1 MYEPG
6 FFTEFREESGLG
18 AQLTIALFF
27 AFWFLLMMI
36 NVPIGFSMLIAGSAF
51 LVGRGDVLLGIPQR
65 MMAGPDS
72 IPILAI
78 PFFVFAGI
86 LMNSTGIT
94 ERIFRFSLALV
105 GHIKGSLGHV
115 NVLGS
120 VIFAGMSGSGAADA
134 AGIGAI
140 ELEAQ
145 RKAGFDDDFNV
156 GVTLSSATIGPI
168 IPPSI
173 PMVLYGTLASTSV
186 GALFLGG
193 VVPGLLMGAALCVMV
208 YYYAKKRNYPVY
220 TRASLKEMALA
231 TLRAF
236 WALIT
241 PAIILVGITAGV
253 FTPTE
258 AAIVTVV
265 YALVLGLLVYREL
278 SFKKIREIMLE
289 TIETTSVVLFI
300 IAAANLFAWV
310 MTREQIPQTI
320 AKLLFSVS
328 RNPVVILFILNIF
341 LLIVGCFM
349 EGLAALT
356 ILVPMLVPAL
366 QEVGINLVHFGV
378 VAVLNLTI
386 GALTPPVGVYLY
398 IMVRVAKMSF
408 EDVVRAVLP
417 WCIPLVVV
425 LMLISFFPELVLWL
439 PRLLGFIKA

>member
-1 MYEPG
+1 VETVLV
-6 FFTEFREESGLG
+6 FGL
-18 AQLTIALFF
+18 
-27 AFWFLLMMI
+27 WFLLMLM
-36 NVPIGFSMLIAGSAF
+36 NVPIAFSMLIAGTAF

-72 IPILAI
+72 IPILAV
-78 PFFVFAGI
+78 PFFVFAGL

-120 VIFAGMSGSGAADA
+120 IIFAGMSGSGAADC

-173 PMVLYGTLASTSV
+173 PMVLYGTLASVSV

-193 VVPGLLMGAALCVMV
+193 VVPGLLMGASLCVMV
-208 YYYAKKRNYPVY
+208 YYYAKKRDYPVY
-220 TRASLKEMALA
+220 KRATAKEMLLA
-231 TLRAF
+231 TAMAF

-241 PAIILVGITAGV
+241 PMIILVGITLGV

-265 YALVLGLLVYREL
+265 YALFLGVVVYREL
-278 SFKKIREIMLE
+278 TLAKFREVVLE
-289 TIETTSVVLFI
+289 TIQTTAVFI
-300 IAAANLFAWV
+300 FIVSAANLFAWV
-310 MTREQIPQTI
+310 LTREQLPQMV
-320 AKLLFSVS
+320 AKALFSIS
-328 RNPVVILFILNIF
+328 RNPVVVLLILNVF

-349 EGLAALT
+349 EGLAALIVLIP
-356 ILVPMLVPAL
+356 ILLPAI
-366 QEVGINLVHFGV
+366 QQVGIDPVHFGV

-386 GALTPPVGVYLY
+386 GALTPPVGTYLY
-398 IMVRVAKMSF
+398 IMVRVARMSF
-408 EDVVRAVLP
+408 EDVVKAVLP

-425 LMLISFFPELVLWL
+425 LMLISFFPQLVLWL
-439 PRLLGFIKA
+439 PTLLGFMKG

>member
-1 MYEPG
+1 METVLV
-6 FFTEFREESGLG
+6 FGL
-18 AQLTIALFF
+18 
-27 AFWFLLMMI
+27 WFLLMLM
-36 NVPIGFSMLIAGSAF
+36 NVPIAFSMLIAGTAF

-72 IPILAI
+72 IPILAV
-78 PFFVFAGI
+78 PFFVFAGL

-120 VIFAGMSGSGAADA
+120 IIFAGMSGSGAADC

-173 PMVLYGTLASTSV
+173 PMVLYGTLASVSV

-193 VVPGLLMGAALCVMV
+193 VVPGLLMGASLCVMV
-208 YYYAKKRNYPVY
+208 YYYAKKRDYPVY
-220 TRASLKEMALA
+220 KRATAKEMLLA
-231 TLRAF
+231 TAMAF

-241 PAIILVGITAGV
+241 PMIILVGITLGV

-265 YALVLGLLVYREL
+265 YALFLGVVVYREL
-278 SFKKIREIMLE
+278 TLAKFREVVLE
-289 TIETTSVVLFI
+289 TIQTTAVFI
-300 IAAANLFAWV
+300 FIVSAANLFAWV
-310 MTREQIPQTI
+310 LTREQLPQMV
-320 AKLLFSVS
+320 AKALFSIS
-328 RNPVVILFILNIF
+328 RNPVVVLLILNVF

-349 EGLAALT
+349 EGLAALIVLIP
-356 ILVPMLVPAL
+356 ILLPAI
-366 QEVGINLVHFGV
+366 QQVGIDPVHFGV

-386 GALTPPVGVYLY
+386 GALTPPVGTYLY
-398 IMVRVAKMSF
+398 IMVRVARMSF
-408 EDVVRAVLP
+408 EEVVRATLP
-417 WCIPLVVV
+417 WTVPLVVV
-425 LMLISFFPELVLWL
+425 LLLISFFPQLVLWL
-439 PRLLGFIKA
+439 PTLLGFMKG

>member
-1 MYEPG
+1 MEVI
-6 FFTEFREESGLG
+6 L
-18 AQLTIALFF
+18 LFG
-27 AFWFLLMMI
+27 FWFLLMAM
-36 NVPIGFSMLIAGSAF
+36 NVPIAFAMLIAASAF
-51 LVGRGDVLLGIPQR
+51 LVYHQDVLLGIPQR

-72 IPILAI
+72 IPILAV
-78 PFFVFAGI
+78 PFFVFAGQ

-120 VIFAGMSGSGAADA
+120 IIFAGMSGSGAADA

-193 VVPGLLMGAALCVMV
+193 VIPGLLMGASLSVMV

-220 TRASLKEMALA
+220 TRASLREMALA
-231 TLRAF
+231 TAKAF
-236 WALIT
+236 FALIT

-258 AAIVTVV
+258 AAIVTVF
-265 YALVLGLLVYREL
+265 YALFLGFVVYREL
-278 SFKKIREIMLE
+278 SLRKLRQIMLE
-289 TIETTSVVLFI
+289 TIETTAVFI
-300 IAAANLFAWV
+300 FIVAAANLLGWV
-310 MTREQIPQTI
+310 LARQQIPQM
-320 AKLLFSVS
+320 AAQAMFSVS
-328 RNPVVILFILNIF
+328 KDPLVILLILNVF

-349 EGLAALT
+349 EGLAALI
-356 ILVPMLVPAL
+356 ILVPILLPGL
-366 QEVGINLVHFGV
+366 QQVGIDPVHFGV

-386 GALTPPVGVYLY
+386 GALTPPVGTYLY

-408 EDVVRAVLP
+408 EDVVKAVLP
-417 WCIPLVVV
+417 WIIPLVVV
-425 LMLISFFPELVLWL
+425 LLLITVFPGLVLWL
-439 PRLLGFIKA
+439 PRRLGFVTS

>member
-1 MYEPG
+1 MVLV
-6 FFTEFREESGLG
+6 FGL
-18 AQLTIALFF
+18 
-27 AFWFLLMMI
+27 WFLLMAI
-36 NVPIGFSMLIAGSAF
+36 NVPIGFSMLIAGTVF
-51 LVGRGDVLLGIPQR
+51 LLGRGDVLLGIPQR

-78 PFFVFAGI
+78 PFFVFAGQ

-105 GHIKGSLGHV
+105 GHLKGSLGHV

-120 VIFAGMSGSGAADA
+120 IIFAGMSGSGAADC

-173 PMVLYGTLASTSV
+173 PMVLYGTLASVSV

-193 VVPGLLMGAALCVMV
+193 VVPGLLMGASLCVMV
-208 YYYAKKRNYPVY
+208 YYYARKRNYPVY
-220 TRASLKEMALA
+220 RRATFTEMLIA
-231 TLRAF
+231 TAMAF

-241 PAIILVGITAGV
+241 PAIILVGITLGI

-265 YALVLGLLVYREL
+265 YALFLGVLVYREL
-278 SFKKIREIMLE
+278 TLSKLREIVLE
-289 TIETTSVVLFI
+289 TIQTTAAFIFI
-300 IAAANLFAWV
+300 IGAANLFAWV
-310 MTREQIPQTI
+310 LTREQLPQMI
-320 AKLLFSVS
+320 AKTLFSIS
-328 RNPVVILFILNIF
+328 RNPVIVLLLLNVF

-349 EGLAALT
+349 EGLAAL
-356 ILVPMLVPAL
+356 IVLVPILLPAIKA
-366 QEVGINLVHFGV
+366 VGIDPVHFGV

-386 GALTPPVGVYLY
+386 GALTPPVGTYLY
-398 IMVRVAKMSF
+398 IMVRVARMSF
-408 EDVVRAVLP
+408 EEVVRATLP
-417 WCIPLVVV
+417 WTVPLIVV
-425 LMLISFFPELVLWL
+425 LLLISFFPQLVLWL
-439 PRLLGFIKA
+439 PTLLGFMKG

>member
-1 MYEPG
+1 METVLV
-6 FFTEFREESGLG
+6 FGL
-18 AQLTIALFF
+18 
-27 AFWFLLMMI
+27 WFLLMLM
-36 NVPIGFSMLIAGSAF
+36 NVPIAFSMLIAGTAF

-72 IPILAI
+72 IPILAV
-78 PFFVFAGI
+78 PFFVFAGL

-120 VIFAGMSGSGAADA
+120 IIFAGMSGSGAADC

-173 PMVLYGTLASTSV
+173 PMVLYGTLASVSV

-193 VVPGLLMGAALCVMV
+193 VVPGLLMGASLCVMV
-208 YYYAKKRNYPVY
+208 YYYAKKRDYPVY
-220 TRASLKEMALA
+220 KRATAKEMLLA
-231 TLRAF
+231 TAMAF

-241 PAIILVGITAGV
+241 PMIILVGITLGV

-265 YALVLGLLVYREL
+265 YALFLGVVVYREL
-278 SFKKIREIMLE
+278 TLAKFREVVLE
-289 TIETTSVVLFI
+289 TIQTTAVFI
-300 IAAANLFAWV
+300 FIVSAANLFAWV
-310 MTREQIPQTI
+310 LTREQLPQMV
-320 AKLLFSVS
+320 AKALFSIS
-328 RNPVVILFILNIF
+328 RNPVVVLLILNVF

-349 EGLAALT
+349 EGLAALIVLIP
-356 ILVPMLVPAL
+356 ILLPAI
-366 QEVGINLVHFGV
+366 QQVGIDPVHFGV

-386 GALTPPVGVYLY
+386 GALTPPVGTYLY
-398 IMVRVAKMSF
+398 IMVRVARMSF
-408 EDVVRAVLP
+408 EDVVKAVLP

-425 LMLISFFPELVLWL
+425 LMLISFFPQLVLWL
-439 PRLLGFIKA
+439 PTLLGFMKG

>member
-1 MYEPG
+1 ME
-6 FFTEFREESGLG
+6 
-18 AQLTIALFF
+18 IALVFGLWFF
-27 AFWFLLMMI
+27 LMVI
-36 NVPIGFSMLIAGSAF
+36 NVPIAFSMLIAGTAF
-51 LVGRGDVLLGIPQR
+51 LLWRGDVLLGIPQR
-65 MMAGPDS
+65 VMAGPDS
-72 IPILAI
+72 IPILAV
-78 PFFVFAGI
+78 PFFVFAGM

-120 VIFAGMSGSGAADA
+120 VIFAGMSGSGAADC

-173 PMVLYGTLASTSV
+173 PMVVYGTLASVSV

-193 VVPGLLMGAALCVMV
+193 VVPGLLMGAALSVMV

-220 TRASLKEMALA
+220 KRATISEMFLA
-231 TLRAF
+231 TLTAL

-241 PAIILVGITAGV
+241 PAIILVGITLGI

-258 AAIVTVV
+258 AAVVTVV
-265 YALVLGLLVYREL
+265 YALFLGVVVYREL
-278 SFKKIREIMLE
+278 TFAKLREIMLD
-289 TIETTSVVLFI
+289 TIQTTAVFIFI
-300 IAAANLFAWV
+300 IGAANTLAWV
-310 MTREQIPQTI
+310 LTREQIPQLV
-320 AKLLFSVS
+320 AKTLFSIS
-328 RNPVVILFILNIF
+328 RNPVVVLFLLNIF

-349 EGLAALT
+349 EGLAALMV
-356 ILVPMLVPAL
+356 LVPILLPAIL
-366 QEVGINLVHFGV
+366 EVGIDPVHFGV

-386 GALTPPVGVYLY
+386 GALTPPVGAYLY

-408 EDVVRAVLP
+408 EDVVKAVLP

-425 LMLISFFPELVLWL
+425 LMLISFFPQLVVWL
-439 PRLLGFIKA
+439 PTLLGFMKR

>member
-1 MYEPG
+1 METVLV
-6 FFTEFREESGLG
+6 FGL
-18 AQLTIALFF
+18 
-27 AFWFLLMMI
+27 WFLLMLM
-36 NVPIGFSMLIAGSAF
+36 NVPIAFSMLIAGTAF

-72 IPILAI
+72 IPILAV
-78 PFFVFAGI
+78 PFFVFAGL

-120 VIFAGMSGSGAADA
+120 IIFAGMSGSGAADC

-173 PMVLYGTLASTSV
+173 PMVLYGTLASVSV

-193 VVPGLLMGAALCVMV
+193 VVPGLLMGASLCVMV
-208 YYYAKKRNYPVY
+208 YYYAKKRDYPVY
-220 TRASLKEMALA
+220 KRA
-231 TLRAF
+231 TLRELVVATAMAF
-236 WALIT
+236 FALIT
-241 PAIILVGITAGV
+241 PLIILAGITLGI

-265 YALVLGLLVYREL
+265 YALFLGVVVYREL
-278 SFKKIREIMLE
+278 TLAKLREVVLE
-289 TIETTSVVLFI
+289 TIQTTAVFI
-300 IAAANLFAWV
+300 FIVSAANLFAWV
-310 MTREQIPQTI
+310 LTREQLPQMV
-320 AKLLFSVS
+320 AKALFSIS
-328 RNPVVILFILNIF
+328 RNPVVVLLILNVF

-349 EGLAALT
+349 EGLAALIVLIP
-356 ILVPMLVPAL
+356 ILLPAI
-366 QEVGINLVHFGV
+366 QQVGIDPVHFGV

-386 GALTPPVGVYLY
+386 GALTPPVGTYLY
-398 IMVRVAKMSF
+398 IMVRVARMSF
-408 EDVVRAVLP
+408 EDVVKAVLP

-425 LMLISFFPELVLWL
+425 LMLISFFPQLVLWL
-439 PRLLGFIKA
+439 PTLLGFMKG